1 MAVQPL
7 VFSYDQSG
15 MQPIGLVPLV
25 QDAFALKPE
34 LRGGSLVISVSGN
47 GDMSAVE
54 GLSLYLRQIHTV
66 ITDLS
71 MTQVEFDFRDLY
83 FLNSSCLKSFVTWI
97 RSMVEGKSTSINIR
111 FITNPKLY
119 WQRRSL
125 EALQRLAPGVVRV
138 ES

>member
-1 MAVQPL
+1 
-7 VFSYDQSG
+7 

-25 QDAFALKPE
+25 QEGFSLKPE
-34 LRGGSLVISVSGN
+34 MRSGALVITVSGN
-47 GDMSAVE
+47 GDMAAVE
-54 GLSLYLRQIHTV
+54 PLAVYLKQVHTV
-66 ITDLS
+66 VTDLS
-71 MTQVEFDFRDLY
+71 MSSVEFDFRDLY

-97 RSMVEGKSTSINIR
+97 RDMSGHEVGSFHVR

-125 EALQRLAPGVVRV
+125 EALQRLAPSVVRV